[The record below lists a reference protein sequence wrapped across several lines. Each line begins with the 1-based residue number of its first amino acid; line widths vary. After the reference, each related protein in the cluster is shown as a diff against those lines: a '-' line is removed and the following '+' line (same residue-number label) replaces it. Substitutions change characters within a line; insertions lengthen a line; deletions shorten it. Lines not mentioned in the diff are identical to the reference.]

1 MQPSLPAGLS
11 HPCRSPCLKTCLTL
25 SGSKSAGMAFSMPA
39 LIMCAQH
46 GRCLAGERPVWRLVA
61 ATISQGQGRHC
72 EVGSGGSRRQTCD
85 LRNTKPIRG
94 CEVGRVGMKQR
105 SPMQPKTKAVNW
117 TSAQGKSAFLP
128 GETCCQAF
136 FLGVTLVEKS
146 D

>member
-1 MQPSLPAGLS
+1 MLRIWPFPRHRQCPDS
-11 HPCRSPCLKTCLTL
+11 
-25 SGSKSAGMAFSMPA
+25 PA
-39 LIMCAQH
+39 LNPKTEQSYFVPFFMCAQH

>member
-1 MQPSLPAGLS
+1 MEKPHPGGVFAMDSYGAQYLKNSPGFPGL
-11 HPCRSPCLKTCLTL
+11 
-25 SGSKSAGMAFSMPA
+25 FF
-39 LIMCAQH
+39 MCAQH